1 MFFLKFY
8 LYCLL
13 TYKNIGIIIFMEYEN
28 IRNPNIKS
36 DNRIIIAT
44 VRLLTFMARMYDHE
58 RTIGIGDGSVP
69 DDGAFC
75 QIEIQQLMDG

>member
-13 TYKNIGIIIFMEYEN
+13 TYKNIGIIIFMEYEK

-44 VRLLTFMARMYDHE
+44 VRLLTFMARMYAHE
-58 RTIGIGDGSVP
+58 RTIGIGDGTVP
-69 DDGAFC
+69 DDGAFR